1 MKIKFISIFLL
12 CLTFSMAQAQVD
24 RSKMPKPKA
33 APEISLGS
41 PASFKLDNGLKIMV
55 VENHK
60 IPKVSARL
68 VMDNQPFA
76 SGQKVGVK
84 ALYSEMM
91 GTGTENMDK
100 DSFNEKVDFL
110 GANIGYGSESASASS
125 LSRFFP
131 EIFEL
136 MADGLLN
143 PFFTQKEFQT
153 QKERLLEGLRSQEK
167 SAQAVAADVRGA
179 LTYGKQHPY
188 GEFPTKESVEGLE
201 LSDVK
206 NYYNNFISPQNAYLV
221 VVGDIK
227 AKEVKDLAEKYLSSW
242 RETTPPKEEIPAVP
256 KVQYT
261 HVDFVD
267 MPNAVQSEVAVVNTV
282 ELKKSDSDYF
292 AALMANQI
300 LGGGGE
306 GRLFNNLRE
315 DKAYTYGAY
324 SSLGNDKYVASFVAS
339 ASVRNSVTDSAV
351 VAFLDEI
358 YKIRDEKVLEQE
370 LGLAKAKYTGNFVRA
385 LERPGTIA
393 NYALDIELEDLP
405 KDFYQT
411 YLQKINEVTRDDV
424 QRVARKYFKPEHARI
439 IVVGKGKDVA
449 ESLENLEYK
458 GKPIPVK
465 YYDKKAEPVDK
476 PVFHK
481 AVSDDVTVKTI
492 YNDYIKAI
500 GGEAAVNAV
509 ESQYAKFTGS
519 MGPQSLTMVMKQ
531 TKDGKQLSEVS
542 TGGMV
547 VQKVVF
553 DGEKGYMEMQG
564 QKQDIPEEQI
574 ESYKETSLFAELEIP
589 EDAEV
594 TGIEAVDGEDAYVV
608 KLSDEQSV
616 YYSVDSGLKLQT
628 VEIAPTGQEAI
639 TGYGDY
645 KAIKGVKFPHILSLP
660 LGPQSLDMKADEIKV
675 NENVSDADF
684 E

>member
-12 CLTFSMAQAQVD
+12 CLTFSMAQAQID
-24 RSKMPKPKA
+24 RSKMPEPGP
-33 APEISLGS
+33 APEINLGT
-41 PASFKLDNGLKIMV
+41 PASFELDNGLQIMV

-68 VMDNQPFA
+68 VLDNKPYA
-76 SGQKVGVK
+76 SGNKVGIK
-84 ALYSEMM
+84 ALYSYMM
-91 GTGTENMDK
+91 GTGTENLDK
-100 DSFNEKVDFL
+100 ESFNEKVDFL
-110 GANIGYGSESASASS
+110 GASINYGPNSASASS

-136 MADGLLN
+136 MADGLLHPAFN
-143 PFFTQKEFQT
+143 QEEFQT
-153 QKERLLEGLRSQEK
+153 QKERLIEGIRSQEK
-167 SAQAVAADVRGA
+167 SAQAVSSDVRSA
-179 LTYGKQHPY
+179 LAFGKHHPY
-188 GEFPTKESVEGLE
+188 GEFATKESVEGLE
-201 LSDVK
+201 LSDVE
-206 NYYNNFISPQNAYLV
+206 NYYNNFISPKNAYLV

-227 AKEVKDLAEKYLSSW
+227 ANEVKELAEKYLSSW
-242 RETTPPKEEIPAVP
+242 RKTTPPTEDLPAVP

-261 HVDFVD
+261 QVDFID
-267 MPNAVQSEVAVVNTV
+267 MPNAVQSEVSVVNTV
-282 ELKKSDSDYF
+282 ELKKADSDYF

-324 SSLGNDKYVASFVAS
+324 SRLGNDKYVASFVAA
-339 ASVRNSVTDSAV
+339 ASVRNAVTDSAV

-358 YKIRDEKVLEQE
+358 YKIREEKVSKDE
-370 LGLAKAKYTGNFVRA
+370 LDLAKAKYTGNFVRA
-385 LERPGTIA
+385 LERPSTVA

-411 YLQKINEVTRDDV
+411 YLQKINEVTAEDV
-424 QRVARKYFKPEHARI
+424 QRVAKKYFKPDLARI
-439 IVVGKGKDVA
+439 VIVGKGKDVA
-449 ESLENLEYK
+449 ESLENLEYR

-465 YYDKKAEPVDK
+465 YFNKKAEPVDK

-481 AVSDDVTVKTI
+481 EVADDVTVKTI
-492 YNDYIKAI
+492 YDDYIKAI
-500 GGEAAVNAV
+500 GGEAAVNSV
-509 ESQYAKFTGS
+509 ETEYAKFTGS
-519 MGPQSLTMVMKQ
+519 MGPQTLMLVMKQ
-531 TKDGKQLSEVS
+531 TKDGKQLTEVS

-553 DGEKGYMEMQG
+553 DGEKGYVVTQG
-564 QKQDIPEEQI
+564 QKQDIPEDQL
-574 ESYKETSLFAELEIP
+574 ESYKESALFAELKVP

-594 TGIEAVDGEDAYVV
+594 TGIETVDGEEAYVV
-608 KLSDEQSV
+608 KLSDQQSE
-616 YYSVDSGLKLQT
+616 YYGVESGLKLQT
-628 VEIAPTGQEAI
+628 VEVAPTGQEAV

-645 KAIKGVKFPHILSLP
+645 KEGKGVKSPHTLSIP
-660 LGPQSLDMKADEIKV
+660 LSPQSLEMKAEEIKV

>member
-24 RSKMPKPKA
+24 RSKMPKPGP
-33 APEISLGS
+33 APEISLGA
-41 PASFKLDNGLKIMV
+41 PASFELDNGLKIMV

-68 VMDNQPFA
+68 VLDNKPYA
-76 SGQKVGVK
+76 EGKKVGVK
-84 ALYSEMM
+84 SLYSSMM
-91 GTGTENMDK
+91 GTGTENIDK
-100 DSFNEKVDFL
+100 ESFNERVDFM
-110 GANIGYGSESASASS
+110 GANISYGPESARASS
-125 LSRFFP
+125 LTRFFP
-131 EIFEL
+131 EIFGL

-143 PFFTQKEFQT
+143 PFFTQKEFKT
-153 QKERLLEGLRSQEK
+153 QKERLLEGIRSQEK
-167 SAQAVAADVRGA
+167 SAQAVASDVRGA

-188 GEFPTKESVEGLE
+188 GEFATKESVEGLE
-201 LSDVK
+201 LSDVE
-206 NYYNNFISPQNAYLV
+206 NYYNNFISPHNAYLV

-227 AKEVKDLAEKYLSSW
+227 AKEVKDLAEKHLSSW
-242 RETTPPKEEIPAVP
+242 REATPPTAEVPAAP

-267 MPNAVQSEVAVVNTV
+267 MPNAVQSEVSVVNTV
-282 ELKKSDSDYF
+282 ELKKADSDYF

-324 SSLGNDKYVASFVAS
+324 SRLGNDKYVASFVAS
-339 ASVRNSVTDSAV
+339 ASVRNAVTDSAV
-351 VAFLDEI
+351 VAFLNEI

-411 YLQKINEVTRDDV
+411 YLQKISEVTVDDV

-439 IVVGKGKDVA
+439 VIVGRGKDVA
-449 ESLENLEYK
+449 ESLENLEYD

-465 YYDKKAEPVDK
+465 YYNKKAKPVEK

-481 AVSDDVTVKTI
+481 EVDDNVTVETV
-492 YNDYIKAI
+492 YDDYIKAI
-500 GGEAAVNAV
+500 GGEAAINAV
-509 ESQYAKFTGS
+509 DAQYAKFSGS
-519 MGPQSLTMVMKQ
+519 MGPQTLTLVTKR
-531 TKDGKQLSEVS
+531 TKDGKQLTEVS
-542 TGGMV
+542 MGGMV

-553 DGEKGYMEMQG
+553 DGEKGYQVTQG
-564 QKQDIPEEQI
+564 QKQDIPEEQL
-574 ESYKETSLFAELEIP
+574 ETYKETSLFAELEVP

-608 KLSDEQSV
+608 KLSDQQSE
-616 YYSVDSGLKLQT
+616 YYGVESGLKLQT
-628 VEIAPTGQEAI
+628 VEVAPTGQEAV

-645 KAIKGVKFPHILSLP
+645 KAVQGVKFPHVMSLP
-660 LGPQSLDMKADEIKV
+660 LGPQSLEMKAEEIKV